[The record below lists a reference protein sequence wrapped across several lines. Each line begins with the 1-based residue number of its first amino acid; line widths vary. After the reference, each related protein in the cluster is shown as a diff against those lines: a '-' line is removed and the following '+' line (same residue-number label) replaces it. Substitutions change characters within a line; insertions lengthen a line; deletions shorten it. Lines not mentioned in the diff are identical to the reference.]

1 MGGESKYREVC
12 VQELMSAGTEYQIR
26 ELAFRVCVE
35 MIANAI
41 GRCDFRTYEDWKEVR
56 GLDHYMWNYQ
66 PNVNQNSSMFWHKVI
81 GLLYLKNEAL
91 IVPVKRHGE
100 KEYRFVA
107 ADDWYVMEP
116 QVARQ
121 NEYRGVMVDQLLFNK
136 TFREEDVIHL
146 KLNHESV
153 KPVVDGL
160 FSSYGR
166 LVSAAMNNYVWANGQ
181 HWKVSVNQMAAGR
194 DGWAEEFQRMVEA
207 QIRPFLNAQSAV
219 LPELDGYKYEQLG
232 KSTSNE
238 AEKEATSIKNLVQD
252 VFDFTA
258 NAFLIPPVLLRGQV
272 EGIADAQN
280 RFLTN
285 CVDPL
290 ADQIGEE
297 ITRKRCGFD
306 GWRRGWYVKVDTSAI
321 QHFDLFANAP
331 NVEKLI
337 GSGYS
342 YNDLQR
348 AAGGREIDEPWAE
361 EHFLTRNFARAEE
374 MLKGEDNGNGTNSE
388 GGQG

>member
-1 MGGESKYREVC
+1 
-12 VQELMSAGTEYQIR
+12 MSAGTEYQIR
-26 ELAFRVCVE
+26 ELAFRTCVE

-41 GRCDFRTYEDWKEVR
+41 GRCDFRTYENGKEVR
-56 GLDHYMWNYQ
+56 GLDHYLWNYE
-66 PNVNQNSSMFWHKVI
+66 PNLNQNSSMFWHKVV

-91 IVPVKRHGE
+91 IVPVKRYGE
-100 KEYRFVA
+100 TEYKFVA
-107 ADDWYVMEP
+107 ADDWQVPDP
-116 QVARQ
+116 QVTRQ
-121 NEYRGVMVDQLLFNK
+121 NEYKGVMVDQFQVNK
-136 TFREEDVIHL
+136 SFKEEDVIHL
-146 KLNHESV
+146 RLYHENV
-153 KPVVDGL
+153 KPVVNGL

-166 LVSAAMNNYVWANGQ
+166 LISAAMNNYVWGNGQ
-181 HWKVSVNQMAAGR
+181 HWKVSVNQMAQGR
-194 DGWAEEFQRMVEA
+194 EGWAEEFQTMVEA
-207 QIRPFLNAQSAV
+207 QIKPFLNAQSAV
-219 LPELDGYKYEQLG
+219 LPEMDGYKYEPVG
-232 KSTSNE
+232 KITD
-238 AEKEATSIKNLVQD
+238 AAHDAGYIKNLVQD

-272 EGIADAQN
+272 EGIADARS

-297 ITRKRCGFD
+297 ITRKRCGFY
-306 GWRRGWYVKVDTSAI
+306 GWSRGFYVKVDTSAI

-342 YNDLQR
+342 YNELQR
-348 AAGGREIDEPWAE
+348 AAGGREIEEPWAE

-374 MLKGEDNGNGTNSE
+374 LLKGDENSGTNSE